1 MAEKEEEKA
10 DANNDDDELDALLD
24 SKLRFI
30 LDNSYFD
37 LDIHICVVRST
48 MSIPLRLSHF
58 TMSINLG
65 CSAAGCPDWM
75 DFQKKFQCTEPFCR
89 NTNVAE
95 NKWHPVPASSR
106 DCVNFCRIDK

>member
-65 CSAAGCPDWM
+65 CSAAGCPDW
-75 DFQKKFQCTEPFCR
+75 K
-89 NTNVAE
+89 V
-95 NKWHPVPASSR
+95 
-106 DCVNFCRIDK
+106 